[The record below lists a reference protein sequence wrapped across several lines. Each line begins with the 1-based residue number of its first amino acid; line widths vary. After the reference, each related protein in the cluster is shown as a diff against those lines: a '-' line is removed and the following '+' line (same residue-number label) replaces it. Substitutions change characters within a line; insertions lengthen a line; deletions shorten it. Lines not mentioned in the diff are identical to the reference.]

1 MNNKTIIQKM
11 KLTNREV
18 IQARQAIQV
27 LEDMEIEGDLV
38 WAVVIN
44 AEELEQAHER
54 YQKAYQRHVNDQIVR
69 DENGDPVYPEGVDP
83 DNEQVDPKFEDKG
96 QLVEDLNNL
105 LSKEVE
111 LDLETVTKD
120 DMPTSI
126 KPKVIRGLRFMIE
139 DL

>member
-1 MNNKTIIQKM
+1 M

-44 AEELEQAHER
+44 ADELETAHER
-54 YQKAYQRHVNDQIVR
+54 YQKAYQRHVEDQIVR
-69 DENGDPVYPEGVDP
+69 DEDGDPVYPEGVDP
-83 DNEQVDPKFEDKG
+83 DKQQNVDPKFEDKE

-111 LDLETVTKD
+111 LDIETVKKED
-120 DMPTSI
+120 IPTSI
-126 KPKVIRGLRFMIE
+126 KPKIIRSLKFMIE